1 MRMAA
6 AILLLLCA
14 TTLYTFLTKSR
25 SFPALGT
32 VLMALAVAE
41 TLAFQMVELVQP
53 VISAAVWIP
62 YFFRSRRVKLTF
74 VR

>member
-41 TLAFQMVELVQP
+41 TVTFQMV
-53 VISAAVWIP
+53 P